1 MKEYQSLSHTK
12 WDCKCHVFALMGES
26 QVAGI
31 LISGDRKGHRLGAC
45 QELGEL
51 IDAC

>member
-1 MKEYQSLSHTK
+1 MKKCQSLSYTK
-12 WDCKCHVFALMGES
+12 WDCKYHVFALLGES

-31 LISGDRKGHRLGAC
+31 LVAEDRKSHHLGAC

-51 IDAC
+51 LDTR